1 MNNNKSKF
9 SFGLNIGSSSVL
21 LVFVLLCLVFFA
33 ALSIISANADNKL
46 SQKVLERTTAYYEAC
61 NEAELALAELD
72 NALVDT
78 YKNTAGKTA
87 YFSKA
92 GHEKSYSFPISDLQ
106 TLNVTVEIK
115 YPTTNDDTF
124 YQITSWKVI
133 TNETISE

>member
-46 SQKVLERTTAYYEAC
+46 SKKVLERTTAYYEAC
-61 NEAELALAELD
+61 NEAELALTELD

-78 YKNTAGKTA
+78 YRNTADKTA
-87 YFSKA
+87 YFSKV
-92 GHEKSYSFPISDLQ
+92 GHEKSYSFSISDLQ
-106 TLNVTVEIK
+106 TLNVSVEIK
-115 YPTTNDDTF
+115 YPATNDDTF